1 MGNFPSSMLIL
12 PLLCLHCT
20 LVFAS
25 SRFVLSG
32 DHLLEPELP
41 DLHSNRIVH
50 VVTGKVDSN
59 DQLDAIVFYATR
71 HSRSGT
77 RSFSNHN
84 YNQEI
89 TYSHRVIYDITAG
102 PRTWQ
107 GVSGFHPVRS
117 SGYSEYHRNTFSIE
131 ADRASSRCSSGYTS
145 SLRSYYRDWAEAHA
159 FVATDLN
166 NNGKLDVV
174 IVSATGY
181 CHQSRCS
188 PNTGNSCSRVQ
199 WRPHINI
206 KTWILSDFNQDG
218 TFSDV
223 IEGPSFWRSTSARSS
238 GPRRG
243 VVASIEKEEQH
254 CPNSHL
260 LRVVQG
266 ETQMEL
272 CITSKGEL
280 SYLNDRLVNM
290 PSASHQAT
298 NTAFKIDNQWWYLL
312 VSSGGDWTLGNFD
325 FSQSFKGKF
334 DIPNSASIAVTAV
347 DFDDDGIDDV
357 ILIDCPTVGHRC
369 RLWHGMFYSPD
380 FIDHNESN
388 EDYFNELL

>member
-1 MGNFPSSMLIL
+1 MLKLSLFCIL
-12 PLLCLHCT
+12 ST
-20 LVFAS
+20 LVCAS
-25 SRFVLSG
+25 SHFVLSEN
-32 DHLLEPELP
+32 HLLEPELP
-41 DLHSNRIVH
+41 NLHSNRIVH

-59 DQLDAIVFYATR
+59 DHLDAIVFYATANT
-71 HSRSGT
+71 RSGT
-77 RSFSNHN
+77 RSFGNSDYNH
-84 YNQEI
+84 EI
-89 TYSHRVIYDITAG
+89 TFSHRVIYDITAG

-131 ADRASSRCSSGYTS
+131 SDRVRTTCRTSYWSSSWRYTH
-145 SLRSYYRDWAEAHA
+145 YYRDWAEAQA

-174 IVSATGY
+174 VVSATGY
-181 CHQSRCS
+181 CHQSRCG
-188 PNTGNSCSRVQ
+188 PNNGTFCNSER

-206 KTWILSDFNQDG
+206 KTWILRDINQDG

-260 LRVVQG
+260 LRVFQG

-280 SYLNDRLVNM
+280 SHLNDRLVNM

-369 RLWHGMFYSPD
+369 RLWHGTFYSPEFND
-380 FIDHNESN
+380 YDLIDDVFVNP
-388 EDYFNELL
+388 LL